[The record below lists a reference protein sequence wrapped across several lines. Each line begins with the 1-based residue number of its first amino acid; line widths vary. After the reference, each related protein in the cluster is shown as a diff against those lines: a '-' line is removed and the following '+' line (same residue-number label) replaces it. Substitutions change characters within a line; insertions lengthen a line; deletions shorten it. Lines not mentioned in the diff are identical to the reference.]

1 MEVKFIPFADILVHE
16 PINEGV
22 CDSDS
27 AMITRIED
35 RMRHDQCKNQM
46 SENTNA
52 TFIYLSILLLQ
63 YN

>member
-27 AMITRIED
+27 AMMTRIED
-35 RMRHDQCKNQM
+35 RVRHNQCKNQIN
-46 SENTNA
+46 ETTNA
-52 TFIYLSILLLQ
+52 NFILLFILPLQ